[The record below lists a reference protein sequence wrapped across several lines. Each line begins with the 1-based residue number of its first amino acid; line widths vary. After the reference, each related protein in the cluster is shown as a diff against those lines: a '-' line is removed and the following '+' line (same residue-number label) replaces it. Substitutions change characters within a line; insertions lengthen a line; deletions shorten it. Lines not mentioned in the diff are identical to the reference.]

1 MKLTSRSPLP
11 VDTNLNFNSMM
22 NQEKTYR
29 EHMVTGQIAKRIL
42 QGKRTFV
49 NVELPEPQRSGT
61 ETQKVTYAN
70 LKAQEIF
77 DANFRETVYS

>member
-1 MKLTSRSPLP
+1 
-11 VDTNLNFNSMM
+11 M

-42 QGKRTFV
+42 QGKSKFV

-61 ETQKVTYAN
+61 ETQQVTYAN

-77 DANFRETVYS
+77 DANFRETVYSWTKN

>member
-42 QGKRTFV
+42 QGKSKFV

-61 ETQKVTYAN
+61 ETQQVTYAN

>member
-22 NQEKTYR
+22 NQVKTYR
-29 EHMVTGQIAKRIL
+29 ERMVKDQIAKRIL

-49 NVELPEPQRSGT
+49 NVELPEPQRCGT
-61 ETQKVTYAN
+61 ETQQVTYAN

>member
-61 ETQKVTYAN
+61 ETQQVTYAN

>member
-1 MKLTSRSPLP
+1 MQLISRSPLP

-49 NVELPEPQRSGT
+49 NVELPEPQKCGT